1 MRDVTGSEASEA
13 RESDATNS
21 TATSLPNKEIE
32 TDLTRR
38 KFLGAAM
45 LAAASAGVA
54 AAQEA
59 TKPQRSPDHH
69 LPNEQNH
76 GPQNAPLE
84 AQNPSAVWATET
96 DSGTVPPFK
105 YPFSMARKRIES
117 GGWTRQVTVR
127 ELPVSKSI
135 AGVEMRLTA
144 GGVREL
150 HWHVSSE
157 WAIMLYG
164 NARITAVDVQGKSFV
179 SDVTVGDL
187 WLFPPGVPHSIQ
199 GLGPD
204 GCQFLLVFDDGN
216 FNEFETFLLTDW
228 LTHTPKEVLAKNFGV
243 SEAAFDKVPKKELF
257 IFQTG
262 LPEDLKKEE
271 SYASEGAGPVPLRM
285 DFRTSEMKPTKI
297 TAGGEVK
304 VIDAKNFP
312 ITTISAAI
320 VKLKPGGLREMHW
333 HPNADEWQYYISGK
347 GRMTIFAAGGRAR
360 TMDMQAGDVGYV
372 QQSNPHYIENT
383 GDSEL
388 TFLEMFKTPHYAD
401 ISLSEWLA
409 HTPSLLVDQHLGVG
423 QEMLK
428 KITKEE
434 VVVRPLLFERDHGQ

>member
-1 MRDVTGSEASEA
+1 MRDVTGTEASYG
-13 RESDATNS
+13 RELDAGSDAEVMQS
-21 TATSLPNKEIE
+21 KKQIE

-38 KFLGAAM
+38 RFLGAAM

-54 AAQEA
+54 AAQE
-59 TKPQRSPDHH
+59 TSKPPRSQDHH

-76 GPQNAPLE
+76 GPVNSTLE
-84 AQNPSAVWATET
+84 AENPSAVWGTET
-96 DSGTVPPFK
+96 DAGTVPPFK
-105 YPFSMARKRIES
+105 YPFAMARKRIES

-127 ELPVSKSI
+127 ELPASKSI

-164 NARITAVDVQGKSFV
+164 NARITAVDVGGKSFV

-243 SEAAFDKVPKKELF
+243 SEETFDKVPKKELF

-271 SYASEGAGPVPLRM
+271 SYVAEDTGSAPMRM
-285 DFRTSEMKPTKI
+285 NFRTSEMKPTKV

-304 VIDAKNFP
+304 IVDARNFP
-312 ITTISAAI
+312 VTTISSAI

-333 HPNADEWQYYISGK
+333 HPNADEWQYYVSGK

-360 TMDMQAGDVGYV
+360 TMDVEAGDVGYV

-383 GDSEL
+383 GDTEL
-388 TFLEMFKTPHYAD
+388 MFLEMFRTPHYMD
-401 ISLSEWLA
+401 ISLAEWLA
-409 HTPSLLVDQHLGVG
+409 HTPALLVEQHLGVG

-428 KITKEE
+428 RIAKEE
-434 VVVRPLLFERDHGQ
+434 VVARPL